1 MVNLKI
7 IAVGSSLLIADEIK
21 SIILTLLGNE
31 IPIRTLATP
40 EVKSVSNNT
49 FYVCATTQKVYL
61 QNIIPDNQLFIFDLH
76 PTTKF
81 FLDIAKIPAGEKVYV
96 FNNLMTYTQLL
107 AKECCQL
114 GINNLKFQPIAYDEM
129 PNDIVHNLLREANYI
144 IGVDCLMGDKM
155 LFSDKYLPSLQKN
168 VNIIAGKRAASVSS
182 ASHFISAIADF
193 YYNHLIKERN
203 AITKKISKVDS
214 TAIYEQ
220 ITNLSAQ
227 INRIINFL
235 RYAANQAITNQIGL
249 TSNLT
254 DNRDSNELPLIDMD
268 YLNEQLNMLKYLCH
282 KMQQFSTAS

>member
-1 MVNLKI
+1 MVNLTI

-21 SIILTLLGNE
+21 SIILTLLGDE
-31 IPIRTLATP
+31 IPIKTLSTS
-40 EVKSVSNNT
+40 EVKNVNSDT
-49 FYVCATTQKVYL
+49 FYVCATTQKVHI

-81 FLDIAKIPAGEKVYV
+81 FLDIAKIPAGEKVHV
-96 FNNLMTYTQLL
+96 FNNLLPYTQLL
-107 AKECCQL
+107 AKECYQL

-129 PNDIVHNLLREANYI
+129 SDDTVHKLLKEANYI

-155 LFSDKYLPSLQKN
+155 LFSDKYLASLQKN

-182 ASHFISAIADF
+182 ASHFIFAIADF

-203 AITKKISKVDS
+203 TIIKKISEVDNAS
-214 TAIYEQ
+214 IYTQ
-220 ITNLSAQ
+220 LVSLSSQ

-249 TSNLT
+249 TSNLIYSD
-254 DNRDSNELPLIDMD
+254 DNKEPALIDIN
-268 YLNEQLNMLKYLCH
+268 YLNEQLNILKYLCH
-282 KMQQFSTAS
+282 KMQRFSTIS